1 MTDIEKIIYG
11 DYEIT
16 TFTGKDFL
24 IWYKGKK
31 VVYTNGLLEA
41 FKIINHLYEST
52 IIFQEHPE
60 NDDDVPW

>member
-16 TFTGKDFL
+16 TFTGKDFT
-24 IWYKGKK
+24 IWYKDKK

-41 FKIINHLYEST
+41 FKIIDHLYEST
-52 IIFQEHPE
+52 IIFREHSE
-60 NDDDVPW
+60 KDNDIS